1 MVKKPKKYRKIALK
15 GVGCMQKS
23 DNLPVDFK
31 ILNDMPTDFK
41 IDKITREAGFKMKTP
56 HVHPFYDITYLISGE
71 CTCFVNHN
79 IYRLSKGDL
88 IIIPPGEIHRS
99 TFQGSTSVERYVLSF
114 REEQLNWIY
123 SLTGEK
129 IVAQS
134 LKTGVISIP
143 NKRRDYIEA
152 LLNKLLFE
160 NEGQDILSPAFIQ
173 AGLLE
178 LLLFI
183 IRCKKYESNVYKEID
198 VDNRLMQEIATYIYE
213 HYNKKITLD
222 DMAAKFHISRSYL
235 SKKFKQAT
243 GFGFKEYLVNVRIKN
258 ACRMLLESNSS
269 ITDIAFECGFN
280 DSNYFGDAFRRIKG
294 VSPNKYRRNKE
305 AI

>member
-1 MVKKPKKYRKIALK
+1 MKKN
-15 GVGCMQKS
+15 KS
-23 DNLPVDFK
+23 ENIPVDFS

-41 IDKITREAGFKMKTP
+41 IDRITREAGFQNINVDLMSGIP
-56 HVHPFYDITYLISGE
+56 YDITYLINGE
-71 CTCFVNHN
+71 CTCFVNHS
-79 IYRLSKGDL
+79 IYKLSKGDL
-88 IIIPPGEIHRS
+88 IIIPPGDIHRS
-99 TFQGSTSVERYVLSF
+99 TFHGKIPVERYVLSF
-114 REEQLNWIY
+114 REEELNWIR
-123 SLTGEK
+123 SLIGDE
-129 IVAQS
+129 IVSKS

-143 NKRRDYIEA
+143 SKRRDYIEA

-160 NEGQDILSPAFIQ
+160 SEGQDILSPAFIQ

-178 LLLFI
+178 LLLFM
-183 IRCKKYESNVYKEID
+183 IRCQQYENNVYKEID
-198 VDNRLMQEIATYIYE
+198 VDNQLMQEIATYIYE
-213 HYNKKITLD
+213 HYDKKITLD
-222 DMAAKFHISRSYL
+222 DMAERFHISRSYL

-258 ACRMLLESNSS
+258 ACRLLLETNHS

-294 VSPNKYRRNKE
+294 IAPNKYRRNKE

>member
-1 MVKKPKKYRKIALK
+1 MKKN
-15 GVGCMQKS
+15 KS
-23 DNLPVDFK
+23 ENIPVDFS

-41 IDKITREAGFKMKTP
+41 IDRITREAG
-56 HVHPFYDITYLISGE
+56 FYDITYLISGE
-71 CTCFVNHN
+71 CTCFVNHS
-79 IYRLSKGDL
+79 IYKLSKGDL
-88 IIIPPGEIHRS
+88 IIIPPGDIHRS
-99 TFQGSTSVERYVLSF
+99 TFHGKIPVERFVLSF
-114 REEQLNWIY
+114 REEELNWIR
-123 SLTGEK
+123 SLIGDE
-129 IVAQS
+129 IVSKS

-143 NKRRDYIEA
+143 SKRRDYIEA

-160 NEGQDILSPAFIQ
+160 SEGQDILSPAFIQ

-178 LLLFI
+178 LLLFM
-183 IRCKKYESNVYKEID
+183 IRCQQYENNVYKEID
-198 VDNRLMQEIATYIYE
+198 VDNQLMQEIATYIYE
-213 HYNKKITLD
+213 HYDKKITLD
-222 DMAAKFHISRSYL
+222 DMAERFHISRSYL

-258 ACRMLLESNSS
+258 ACRLLLETNHS

-294 VSPNKYRRNKE
+294 IAPNKYRRNKE